1 MIKAVLFDLDGTIL
15 DRQTSLKYFIDYQYD
30 KFHSFFKHVDKNT
43 FKNKF
48 IELDQNGYVWKDKVY
63 QQLIDIFNVENLT
76 MSDLLNDYL
85 DNFCNYCLSFEDLE
99 ETLNELYSR
108 GYKLGI
114 ITNGKYPFQFK
125 NIKALGIEEY
135 MSIILVSEK
144 EKIKKPN
151 PLIFERAANTLNVK
165 LQECIFVG
173 DSLKNDYE
181 ASKSVGMNSIYKID
195 KDNKNYTT
203 KTVIRDLSEII
214 QLIRTFE

>member
-76 MSDLLNDYL
+76 MSYLLNDYI

-135 MSIILVSEK
+135 MSVILVSEK

-165 LQECIFVG
+165 LKECIFVG

-203 KTVIRDLSEII
+203 ETVIRDLSEII